1 MLWYGLVTKVIRFV
15 YSKLVKADIYRTD
28 KVIAA
33 IHDSHKPCREAMA
46 LPKGRHRNTTVP
58 F

>member
-33 IHDSHKPCREAMA
+33 IQDSHKP
-46 LPKGRHRNTTVP
+46 
-58 F
+58 